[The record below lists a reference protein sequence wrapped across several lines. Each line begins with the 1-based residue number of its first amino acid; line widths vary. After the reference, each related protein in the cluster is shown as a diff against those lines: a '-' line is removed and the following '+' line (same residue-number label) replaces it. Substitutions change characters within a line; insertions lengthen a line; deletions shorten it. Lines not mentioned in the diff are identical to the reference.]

1 MEKNLARDLV
11 EPFNKTK
18 HLTIQ
23 THGDFAYF
31 PPKYDMGKNTIK
43 GAKKGIECQKNH
55 KIGVSMF
62 MFGNWKVIVIV
73 GNFVIL
79 LEYECW

>member
-1 MEKNLARDLV
+1 MAKNLARDLV

-18 HLTIQ
+18 HLTFQIC
-23 THGDFAYF
+23 GGYAYF
-31 PPKYDMGKNTIK
+31 PPKQDMGENTIK

-55 KIGVSMF
+55 KIGVNMF

-73 GNFVIL
+73 GFFFII